1 MAVTSRRFVATRGM
15 ATIVVSRRPPRR
27 RTRDLGRSSGR
38 NAPGSR
44 VRPPWLE
51 CGRWPGR
58 GVPRRLRRT
67 SGHDAALA
75 PFTCRATAPTCW
87 PVLTRWAASR
97 QSSSRGRPSCS
108 SAGNAHYVPVLGA
121 LTSTHEPTRTTR
133 CGAALTCTSIARR
146 RTRQPDQTCC
156 RHEGDI
162 NPAAVALLRSKA
174 AFAVASNVVSERRA
188 ERPPASGTVYRRSRL
203 LCRAPPPG
211 GGARLTTWFTGG
223 TRCRP
228 TPQLV
233 EIDQCPTSSANHAV
247 ACLA

>member
-1 MAVTSRRFVATRGM
+1 MAVTSRRFVATMGM

-58 GVPRRLRRT
+58 GVPRRLRTT

-75 PFTCRATAPTCW
+75 PLRAGRPPRHAGRSSCAGRQVGNRAAAADPPAQAPTTPIMSGFW
-87 PVLTRWAASR
+87 RFDIDARTNSDDPVRSGSHLYVDRAAPDSTAGSDMLPSR
-97 QSSSRGRPSCS
+97 RRHQSRRCCS
-108 SAGNAHYVPVLGA
+108 SAQQGRVP
-121 LTSTHEPTRTTR
+121 
-133 CGAALTCTSIARR
+133 
-146 RTRQPDQTCC
+146 
-156 RHEGDI
+156 
-162 NPAAVALLRSKA
+162 
-174 AFAVASNVVSERRA
+174 VASNVVSERRA
-188 ERPPASGTVYRRSRL
+188 ERPPVSGTVYRRSRL

-211 GGARLTTWFTGG
+211 RAAHLTTSFTGG

-233 EIDQCPTSSANHAV
+233 EIDQCPMSSANHAV
-247 ACLA
+247 AGLA